1 MFQEHPSRESNMHTH
16 SYAFS
21 FVLVLAAGFPRSGKL
36 THTEADDFSGNGDSS
51 YIALNDRLTTQ
62 PTIKTNT
69 ELGNDPS
76 VTDVTQGYVEDI
88 EDFQLT
94 TQNYSS
100 ESYDTEMNLSS
111 ILLYAAPVL
120 VLGLLAPLIFFIV
133 KHRRWKKYEK
143 EKMENEDVKGPIFE
157 EDTPSVMEIEM
168 EELDKWM
175 SDMKKN
181 AKRLSTLKEENQFRV
196 NQKLQTEAGAL

>member
-1 MFQEHPSRESNMHTH
+1 MDC
-16 SYAFS
+16 
-21 FVLVLAAGFPRSGKL
+21 RSLEALSSQCKL

-181 AKRLSTLKEENQFRV
+181 VTANLDECWESPFPAASGEDLKKPINRNMTSKQLQCFQF
-196 NQKLQTEAGAL
+196 